1 MIETAY
7 LVRLDDTVVFRTFK
21 KESLQKF
28 IRNWKEKFTSD
39 IIIEE
44 YYLHPANAITK
55 LSSEEWKESN

>member
-28 IRNWKEKFTSD
+28 IRNGKEKFTSD

-44 YYLHPANAITK
+44 YYLHSANAVIK
-55 LSSEEWKESN
+55 LSLKEWKELN